1 MQFYKIYEVVGPI
14 ILFPL
19 AILLWWP
26 ASNNNFPVTFYAVG
40 MPVAVAFLIP
50 YIGIRLLHIWE
61 IRSPHSNLGFR
72 PHHGFMFGSATSV
85 ICWLVYR
92 LYTQTPINDSIW
104 LFPTLLG
111 LTIGLIN
118 FLFDMF
124 AINRGVLVVFN
135 RSYAEGKSAFRIS
148 LQYAP
153 VFFTSFGI
161 VYGFELQHLINTAS
175 QPDSALRYGSMLLS
189 IFISPLATEI
199 FHWIFFHESS
209 MKSYKHVTKED

>member
-72 PHHGFMFGSATSV
+72 PHHGFMFGSATSALMQSTSPV
-85 ICWLVYR
+85 NAAKWRQVRSSCAVVA
-92 LYTQTPINDSIW
+92 
-104 LFPTLLG
+104 
-111 LTIGLIN
+111 LI
-118 FLFDMF
+118 
-124 AINRGVLVVFN
+124 
-135 RSYAEGKSAFRIS
+135 K
-148 LQYAP
+148 
-153 VFFTSFGI
+153 
-161 VYGFELQHLINTAS
+161 
-175 QPDSALRYGSMLLS
+175 YGS
-189 IFISPLATEI
+189 
-199 FHWIFFHESS
+199 
-209 MKSYKHVTKED
+209 